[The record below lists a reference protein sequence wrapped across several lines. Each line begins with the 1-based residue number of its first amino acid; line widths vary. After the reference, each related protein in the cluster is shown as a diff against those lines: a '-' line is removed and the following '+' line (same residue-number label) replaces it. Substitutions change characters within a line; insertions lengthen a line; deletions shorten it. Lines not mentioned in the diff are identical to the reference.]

1 MTRPVTVVGYVLL
14 ATAMATYQALGLL
27 LRRTATLGQAVATL
41 RRSRT
46 GRVSLLATW
55 LWVGWH
61 LFIRAGYS

>member
-1 MTRPVTVVGYVLL
+1 MTRPVTLAGYVLL

-27 LRRTATLGQAVATL
+27 LQRTATLGQVVATL

-46 GRVSLLATW
+46 GRVSLLVTW

-61 LFIRAGYS
+61 LFVRANYS